1 MKNKITTIK
10 KAASAVFMLVLFLTF
25 FVSATDDAYVTEN
38 DPLVSLSYIE
48 NVLTPSIKSYVDGKV
63 SNVTAD
69 EVAQALVNDQSF
81 KDYVS
86 QVVKDELKNYSFPSS
101 GSGSASAEFQSLN
114 LSAGQKITALGKCE
128 LILQSGAATVF
139 GPASSGAV
147 KDISANKTL
156 NAGSSLTV
164 GNYIEIS
171 YANGSGIAVIQNGTA
186 LLIRGEYTVA
196 EQ

>member
-1 MKNKITTIK
+1 MKNRFTLIK
-10 KAASAVFMLVLFLTF
+10 KTATAALMLVIFMTC

-48 NVLTPSIKSYVDGKV
+48 NVLTPSLKSYVDGKV
-63 SNVTAD
+63 TEVSAD
-69 EVAQALVNDQSF
+69 DVAAALVNSPDF

-86 QVVKDELKNYSFPSS
+86 ELVKEELKNYSFH
-101 GSGSASAEFQSLN
+101 GSGSSSSEFTALSLT
-114 LSAGQKITALGKCE
+114 AGQKITALGKCE
-128 LILQSGAATVF
+128 MILQSGSCTVF

-147 KDISANKTL
+147 KDLSAGKTL
-156 NAGSSLTV
+156 NSGSSLAV
-164 GNYIEIS
+164 GNYVEIS
-171 YANGSGIAVIQNGTA
+171 YADGSGIAALKNGTS